1 MVSARARFVNIMMAP
16 INISQ
21 KKPIKKPDFAKIYG
35 RPSIPAPTIV
45 PVSVNVVAQ
54 NFLFMCH
61 LCLSRLVLFLIVL
74 GREFFKGLGF
84 DCVMDIIVNEN
95 FEDDTDELFGDL
107 ESGSFDS
114 SELFK
119 LRMDADEVVSDLE
132 IEELISWGEVSKNL
146 TYDLPYQRE
155 GALKLLRDLNATA
168 LLADEVGLGKTI
180 TTGMVIKEGVVRGFL
195 KKIVILA
202 PPSLVDQ
209 WKQEMIEKFG
219 LEFGI
224 VESVEDWKRFD
235 FVIASIDRVKIF
247 DRKIREF
254 RHKEAHGISWDL
266 VIVDEAHKLKER
278 NTVRWKF
285 VDRLQ
290 KKRFL
295 LLTATPFQNDLLE
308 LYNLLHILKR
318 GHLGTL
324 KEFRKKF
331 LFRGNKRHPMNPGE
345 LKAKLEEVMVR
356 RRRDET
362 GIVYKK
368 RIPKIV
374 TVEMSEGEKKI
385 YDNTVRLLRENYF
398 RKDGSEINGAL
409 IVFAILPK
417 VTSSSRSAIESLTK
431 IVESDLY
438 HEGTRN
444 FAQGIL
450 DDYGKL
456 ERDSKIEKLVSLV
469 SEIRSRSSDE
479 KILIYT
485 RHPTTLKYIVE
496 KLVPQGLKIIEF
508 MGGLDREEK
517 SRRIESFKRGEA
529 DILISTDTGAEG
541 LNFQFCRNLI
551 NYDLPWN
558 PMSVEQRIGR
568 LDRIGQ
574 ERDMYIYSFAT
585 KGTME
590 EYVVDLIINKMC
602 CVGLV
607 IGELPIIL
615 FNLGLDS
622 EGKSGRNKIEEKLMN
637 SFIEGKGN
645 LEFFARGV
653 EEIAAEIGKGM
664 EEYKKE
670 KKENVRF
677 FDE

>member
-1 MVSARARFVNIMMAP
+1 MV
-16 INISQ
+16 
-21 KKPIKKPDFAKIYG
+21 
-35 RPSIPAPTIV
+35 
-45 PVSVNVVAQ
+45 
-54 NFLFMCH
+54 
-61 LCLSRLVLFLIVL
+61 
-74 GREFFKGLGF
+74 E
-84 DCVMDIIVNEN
+84 IIVNEN
-95 FEDDTDELFGDL
+95 SEDDASDLFGNL
-107 ESGSFDS
+107 SSGKFDS

-119 LRMDADEVVSDLE
+119 LRMDADAVSQDGD
-132 IEELISWGEVSKNL
+132 IKELTCWGEVSKNL
-146 TYDLPYQRE
+146 AYDLPYQRE
-155 GALKLLRDLNATA
+155 GALRLLRDLNATA

-180 TTGMVIKEGVVRGFL
+180 TTGMVIKEGIVRGFL
-195 KKIVILA
+195 KKVVILC

-209 WKQEMIEKFG
+209 WKAEMSEKFG
-219 LEFGI
+219 IDFTI
-224 VESVEDWKRFD
+224 VESVEDWSND
-235 FVIASIDRVKIF
+235 FVVASIDRVKAYN
-247 DRKIREF
+247 RKIAKF
-254 RHKEAHGISWDL
+254 RHGAAHEVSWDL

-285 VDRLQ
+285 VDRLR

-324 KEFRKKF
+324 KEFRKNF
-331 LFRGNKRHPMNPGE
+331 LFKGNKRHPLNPLE
-345 LKAKLEEVMVR
+345 LKKKLEEVMVR
-356 RRRDET
+356 RQRSET
-362 GIVYKK
+362 GIDYKS

-374 TVEMSEGEKKI
+374 TVEMSALEKSI
-385 YDNTVRLLRENYF
+385 YENTVRLLKSNYF
-398 RKDGSEINGAL
+398 RANGSEINGAL

-417 VTSSSRSAIESLTK
+417 VTSSSKSAIESLTK

-438 HEGTRN
+438 AEGTRD

-450 DDYGKL
+450 DDYAKL
-456 ERDSKIEKLVSLV
+456 EVDSKIEKLVELV
-469 SEIRSRSSDE
+469 REIRERSSDE

-496 KLVPQGLKIIEF
+496 RLVPQDLKIIEF

-517 SRRIESFKRGEA
+517 SRRVEGFKKGEA
-529 DILISTDTGAEG
+529 DIMISTDCGAEG

-590 EYVVDLIINKMC
+590 EHVVDLIINKMC

-615 FNLGLDS
+615 FNLGLDAES
-622 EGKSGRNKIEEKLMN
+622 RTSGRNKIEEKLMA

-645 LEFFARGV
+645 LDFFARGV
-653 EEIAAEIGKGM
+653 SEIADEISLGM
-664 EEYKKE
+664 KDYEKE
-670 KKENVRF
+670 KVENACFLDDKCDLDGRPF
-677 FDE
+677 YESE

>member
-1 MVSARARFVNIMMAP
+1 MV
-16 INISQ
+16 
-21 KKPIKKPDFAKIYG
+21 
-35 RPSIPAPTIV
+35 
-45 PVSVNVVAQ
+45 
-54 NFLFMCH
+54 
-61 LCLSRLVLFLIVL
+61 
-74 GREFFKGLGF
+74 E
-84 DCVMDIIVNEN
+84 IIVNEN
-95 FEDDTDELFGDL
+95 FEDDASELFGDI

-119 LRMDADEVVSDLE
+119 LQMDATEISSDRE
-132 IEELISWGEVSKNL
+132 IDELISYGMVSKNL
-146 TYDLPYQRE
+146 AYDLPYQRE
-155 GALKLLRDLNATA
+155 GALRLLRDLNATA

-180 TTGMVIKEGVVRGFL
+180 TTAYVIKEGIVRGFL
-195 KKIVILA
+195 KKVVILC

-209 WKQEMIEKFG
+209 WVAELKEKFE
-219 LEFGI
+219 LDFHIIETA
-224 VESVEDWKRFD
+224 EDWGKWD
-235 FVIASIDRVKIF
+235 YVIASIDRVKGLESPGVGC
-247 DRKIREF
+247 RVSGGRLF
-254 RHKEAHGISWDL
+254 RHRAAHDVSWDL

-278 NTVRWKF
+278 NTVRWRF

-318 GHLGTL
+318 GHLGTM

-331 LFRGNKRHPMNPGE
+331 LYRGNKRHPLNPLE
-345 LKAKLEEVMVR
+345 LKDKLSEVMVR

-362 GIVYKK
+362 GIYYKK

-374 TVEMSEGEKKI
+374 AVELTPGEKMI

-398 RKDGSEINGAL
+398 RVDGSEINGRL

-417 VTSSSRSAIESLTK
+417 ITSSSRSAIESLQRIVDSEIYHPGTK
-431 IVESDLY
+431 D
-438 HEGTRN
+438 
-444 FAQGIL
+444 FAQEIL
-450 DDYGKL
+450 DDYAKI
-456 ERDSKIEKLVSLV
+456 ETDSKISRLVELV
-469 SEIRSRSSDE
+469 REIRARSDDE

-485 RHPTTLKYIVE
+485 RHPTTLRYIVE
-496 KLVPQGLKIIEF
+496 KLIPQDLRIIEF

-517 SRRIESFKRGEA
+517 SRRINAFKNGEA

-590 EYVVDLIINKMC
+590 ETVVDLIINKMC

-615 FNLGLDS
+615 FNLGLDG
-622 EGKSGRNKIEEKLMN
+622 EGRSGRNKIEERLMN

-645 LEFFARGV
+645 LEFFSRGV
-653 EEIAAEIGKGM
+653 DEIAREIELGM
-664 EEYKKE
+664 RDYEKE
-670 KKENVRF
+670 KDLNKKF
-677 FDE
+677 FDS

>member
-1 MVSARARFVNIMMAP
+1 MV
-16 INISQ
+16 
-21 KKPIKKPDFAKIYG
+21 
-35 RPSIPAPTIV
+35 
-45 PVSVNVVAQ
+45 
-54 NFLFMCH
+54 
-61 LCLSRLVLFLIVL
+61 
-74 GREFFKGLGF
+74 E
-84 DCVMDIIVNEN
+84 IIVNEN
-95 FEDDTDELFGDL
+95 FEDD
-107 ESGSFDS
+107 ESIFDSIEEGGFDS
-114 SELFK
+114 SSLFK
-119 LRMDADEVVSDLE
+119 LQMDAKDLTDDSK
-132 IEELISWGEVSKNL
+132 IDELISYSSISKNL

-155 GALKLLRDLNATA
+155 GAIKLLKDLNATA

-180 TTGMVIKEGVVRGFL
+180 TTSMVIKEGVIRGFL
-195 KKIVILA
+195 KKIVILT

-209 WKQEMIEKFG
+209 WVIELRDKFE
-219 LEFGI
+219 LDFHI
-224 VESVEDWKRFD
+224 IESPEDWGKFD
-235 FVIASIDRVKIF
+235 FAIASIDRVKIF
-247 DRKIREF
+247 DRYTREF
-254 RHKEAHGISWDL
+254 RHKGAHDVSWDL

-278 NTVRWKF
+278 NTVRWRF
-285 VDRLQ
+285 VDRLK

-318 GHLGTL
+318 GHLGTM

-331 LFRGNKRHPMNPGE
+331 LYRGNKRHPLNPNE
-345 LKAKLEEVMVR
+345 LKKKLEEVMVR

-362 GIVYKK
+362 GIDYKS

-374 TVEMSEGEKKI
+374 TVEMTKQEKTI
-385 YDNTVRLLRENYF
+385 YDNTVRLLKENYF
-398 RKDGSEINGAL
+398 RADGREINGRL

-417 VTSSSRSAIESLTK
+417 VTSSSKSAIESLKK
-431 IVESDLY
+431 IVENEIY
-438 HEGTRN
+438 HEGTRE

-450 DDYGKL
+450 DDYSKL
-456 ERDSKIEKLVSLV
+456 EKDSKIEKLVELV
-469 SEIRSRSSDE
+469 KEIRTKSEDE

-485 RHPTTLKYIVE
+485 RHPTTLRYIVE
-496 KLVPQGLKIIEF
+496 KLAPIGLKIIEF

-517 SRRIESFKRGEA
+517 SRRIDSFKRGEA

-558 PMSVEQRIGR
+558 PMAVEQRIGR

-574 ERDMYIYSFAT
+574 KRDMYIYSFAT

-590 EYVVDLIINKMC
+590 EHVVDLIINKMC

-622 EGKSGRNKIEEKLMN
+622 EGRSGRNKIEEKLMN
-637 SFIEGKGN
+637 SFIDSKGN
-645 LEFFARGV
+645 LETFAKNV
-653 EEIAAEIGKGM
+653 DEIAAEISLGM
-664 EEYKKE
+664 KDYE
-670 KKENVRF
+670 KDKRDNKMF

>member
-1 MVSARARFVNIMMAP
+1 MAEIV
-16 INISQ
+16 IN
-21 KKPIKKPDFAKIYG
+21 D
-35 RPSIPAPTIV
+35 
-45 PVSVNVVAQ
+45 
-54 NFLFMCH
+54 NFDEVGGAEL
-61 LCLSRLVLFLIVL
+61 
-74 GREFFKGLGF
+74 
-84 DCVMDIIVNEN
+84 
-95 FEDDTDELFGDL
+95 FEDIGNGKF
-107 ESGSFDS
+107 ESAD
-114 SELFK
+114 LFK
-119 LRMDADEVVSDLE
+119 LRMDIDELVEDSD
-132 IEELISWGEVSKNL
+132 INELLSYGSFSKNL
-146 TYDLPYQRE
+146 TYDLPYQRM
-155 GALKLLRDLNATA
+155 GAIRLLRDFNLSA

-180 TTGMVIKEGVVRGFL
+180 TTGMAIKEGIFRGFL

-209 WKQEMIEKFG
+209 WVTEMREKFD
-219 LEFGI
+219 LEFTV
-224 VESVEDWKRFD
+224 VESTTDWEKYD

-247 DRKIREF
+247 DKVDRSF
-254 RHKEAHGISWDL
+254 RHKNAHSVLWDL
-266 VIVDEAHKLKER
+266 VVVDEAHKLKEK

-308 LYNLLHILKR
+308 LYNLLHLLKR
-318 GHLGTL
+318 GHLGTI
-324 KEFRKKF
+324 KEFRQNF
-331 LFRGNKRHPMNPGE
+331 LYKGNSRHPLNPLD
-345 LKAKLEEVMVR
+345 LKKKLEEVMVR

-362 GIVYKK
+362 GIIYKS

-374 TVEMSEGEKKI
+374 TVELSKKEKII
-385 YDNTVRLLRENYF
+385 YDNTVRLLKENYF
-398 RKDGSEINGAL
+398 RADGREINALL

-417 VTSSSRSAIESLTK
+417 ITSSSASAKESLQK
-431 IVESDLY
+431 IIDNDLY
-438 HEGTRN
+438 HEITKT

-450 DDYGKL
+450 DDYARV
-456 ERDSKIEKLVSLV
+456 ERDSKIERLVELIQ
-469 SEIRSRSSDE
+469 EIISRKNEDGTKSDE

-485 RHPTTLKYIVE
+485 RHPTTLQYIVE
-496 KLVPQGLKIIEF
+496 KLRPFNLKIIEF

-517 SRRIESFKRGEA
+517 SARIESFKRGEA

-574 ERDMYIYSFAT
+574 KRDMYIYSFAT

-590 EYVVDLIINKMC
+590 EHVVDLIINKMC

-615 FNLGLDS
+615 FNLGLDG
-622 EGKSGRNKIEEKLMN
+622 EGKSGRNKIEERLMA

-653 EEIAAEIGKGM
+653 DEIAAEIGKGM
-664 EEYKKE
+664 NSYAEDKKAN
-670 KKENVRF
+670 KNF
-677 FDE
+677 LDE